1 MSTRTYYQT
10 STSPI
15 YKEKDFPESMKDA
28 INSFATKDYSN
39 KADYP
44 AYVDFARGNAL
55 PTTIDMSY
63 RKASKIFNLKSTR
76 YKVVEGL
83 PFIKSFI
90 KYLRDYKGFTATV
103 LYAEVSK
110 LSHSFDMRKQLVEN
124 HGWKSSTNT
133 LTSLTNQ
140 VGVPVYLKDAYPIY
154 AVDYVNN
161 FITSNFANKR
171 KLYTFMHGWVSVQ
184 RETSFPLG
192 EFTISPLKAGISRV
206 FIGDVSIKAG
216 QTFDRAKNDNAQET
230 GYQIPDYTGNS
241 WFTAIVNYTNQNP
254 YNPTYTFTPQSYTR
268 TQAASVAHCIA
279 TYRITTIGGK
289 ADGTVKAGSTL
300 LKTSSSTTNGVV
312 TKLDDYEYV
321 FEFEFADSHRFST
334 LTDDEELYGFLG
346 KDEDDR
352 LVTDPIYYHVA
363 YINTKTGN
371 KEYMRFNQN
380 FSDLKDLIPYLNNNV
395 GIGDTW
401 PMIPLYRD
409 FKRADLQKNTFAK
422 YKKMVKPIGIKLP
435 TFIDEYEKGISD
447 DAKGKIRDAYIYF
460 GFPVNTKKDYLIEYL
475 CKYAELVVPIQLSV
489 DFTTAVSGK
498 SLMGIDYIN
507 NNEYEDPDQGE
518 HEWENKTSNGMP
530 TPKPTNWTRMD
541 SAVADYSQFQDLL
554 FVNTK
559 ILPAPY
565 NVGDGRSNIAG
576 ATILGWGGNWGYDAR
591 HITHVSV
598 SRIQGTLPTKTRT
611 RNYTFGAS
619 YFNYNPGSG
628 GDHSMPKTTES
639 KNRIQFIEHCYRVSN
654 SEYIKA
660 VYVVRNLS
668 DDTATIGWNHIDDQA
683 TIMLDYVMRN
693 QMSFKTKEKVYAA
706 SMRVLTQVQYSV
718 KKSFWDRFSFLI
730 MAAVIIVVSI
740 VTVGTGTAPAVSA
753 ATGVM
758 ASVGVAGGYI
768 AVTALSAMAFF
779 TNVVLALAFM
789 TIATVAKN
797 PYVKIIATV
806 LQMVMTFYSAG
817 AAGGNGFQMSKAI
830 NYMKANIIPFISQMG
845 NIYTSVVQAE
855 LAKLTHKIDEVNATW
870 KDKLEDINAKLDAL
884 ARYTPQRF
892 DLDTPLNSIELG
904 FISLGESPSDFIE
917 RTIQPNPGIALIDY
931 IGNTVSIAT
940 QLPTLEDSLKTF

>member
-230 GYQIPDYTGNS
+230 GYRIPDYTGNS

-268 TQAASVAHCIA
+268 TQATSVAHCIA

-321 FEFEFADSHRFST
+321 FEFEFADSRRFST

-409 FKRADLQKNTFAK
+409 FKRADLQKNTFAN

-447 DAKGKIRDAYIYF
+447 DAKGKIRDAFIYF

-541 SAVADYSQFQDLL
+541 SLVTDYSQFQDLL

-565 NVGDGRSNIAG
+565 SVGDGRSNIAG

-817 AAGGNGFQMSKAI
+817 TAGGNGFQMSKAI